1 VLGTFEPEP
10 MIKINFLILFI
21 VFSQLA
27 SLAQFF
33 NNTIIKTRPFQD
45 FAVFNPT
52 LGFEKPV
59 RTNISVELELMYRN
73 RNWDHTDVG
82 EDFGKLYKG
91 TGFRLLAGSKIY
103 FGKNHKKI
111 FNNDQLAPFGW
122 FATLQVAAN
131 LAITY
136 NVVKDGDEPLLYYTV
151 DNKKQFA
158 DLFLGIGKQFFIFN
172 ALSFEF
178 YLAPL
183 LRFPYTEEYT
193 IVDAENKN
201 LIGSKDEGNYVDT
214 SISPY
219 LSITLGYYL
228 K

>member
-1 VLGTFEPEP
+1 
-10 MIKINFLILFI
+10 MKKINFLIIFFVL
-21 VFSQLA
+21 SQLP
-27 SLAQFF
+27 SFAQFF
-33 NNTIIKTRPFQD
+33 KNTIIKTRPFQD
-45 FAVFNPT
+45 FVVFNPT
-52 LGFEKPV
+52 IGFEKPL
-59 RTNISVELELMYRN
+59 RTQVSVELELMYRN
-73 RNWDHTDVG
+73 RNWDHSDVG
-82 EDFGKLYKG
+82 KDFGKLYKG
-91 TGFRLLAGSKIY
+91 TGFRLLAGSKFY
-103 FGKNHKKI
+103 FGKSNKKI
-111 FNNDQLAPFGW
+111 FSGEQIAPFGW
-122 FATLQVAAN
+122 FATLQIAAN

-136 NVVKDGDEPLLYYTV
+136 DVVKDGDESLLYYTV

-178 YLAPL
+178 YAAPL
-183 LRFPYTEEYT
+183 VRFPYTEEYT